1 MKVLVR
7 SSDINIKLWIPNSL
21 VLSGFIRKRIVSQI
35 YQSADGKIPF
45 PPAVM
50 NELLLHLKEIAK
62 SYSGLNL
69 VEVES
74 SDGTE
79 VLIQL

>member
-1 MKVLVR
+1 MKIRVH
-7 SSDINIKLWIPNSL
+7 SSEVNLKLWIPNSL
-21 VLSGFIRKRIVSQI
+21 ILSGLIRKRIISEI
-35 YQSADGKIPF
+35 YRSSNGKIPF

-50 NELLLHLKEIAK
+50 NELFIALKETALEYK
-62 SYSGLNL
+62 GLNL